1 MNFEVEEQFVRS
13 QGMNSFK
20 SNLEI
25 RNRII
30 IIIFLFLSVLMC
42 EMVMFVPMF
51 AALKEMPIAIKTD
64 KPKTQHYELPTSFFK
79 LVLGKNLKYR
89 YVHASWLE
97 WNLFFIEVSS
107 VRNRSL
113 TFGALNYIVCTVM
126 HATICQFSPEE
137 GVEWS

>member
-89 YVHASWLE
+89 YVHAS
-97 WNLFFIEVSS
+97 
-107 VRNRSL
+107 
-113 TFGALNYIVCTVM
+113 
-126 HATICQFSPEE
+126 
-137 GVEWS
+137 